1 MPLVSADYIALARP
15 ALPCTALPCA
25 AEIAHVG
32 KYAHELKSSGLT
44 EGKADTPNEF
54 STFTM
59 PIGGY
64 DRARCDGEKDGFV
77 RIHVGAGGNWKW
89 KKNPTDDNLRLLLL
103 RLLLLHHHHHHH
115 HHDACKLV
123 SFGLQASSTGSPNC
137 AAALHNSAL
146 R

>member
-89 KKNPTDDNLRLLLL
+89 KKNPTDDILLY
-103 RLLLLHHHHHHH
+103 
-115 HHDACKLV
+115 HHDACKLF
-123 SFGLQASSTGSPNC
+123 SFGLASSTGSPNC
-137 AAALHNSAL
+137 AASLHNSAL